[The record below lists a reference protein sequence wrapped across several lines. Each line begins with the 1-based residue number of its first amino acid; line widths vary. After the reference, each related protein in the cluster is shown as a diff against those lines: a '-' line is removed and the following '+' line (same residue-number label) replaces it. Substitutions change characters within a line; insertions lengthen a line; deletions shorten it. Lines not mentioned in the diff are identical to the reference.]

1 MPKKRPAP
9 SVPSASP
16 PVKRG
21 AGNRQLVKAIA
32 GVSTRLVTRV
42 ASVANQALVL
52 RNWIVGACI
61 RDYEQ
66 NGSDRARYGERL
78 LPALAMDLTA
88 KGVKGCSREMLR
100 RMRSFG
106 CGPGIMWQ

>member
-52 RNWIVGACI
+52 RN
-61 RDYEQ
+61 
-66 NGSDRARYGERL
+66 
-78 LPALAMDLTA
+78 
-88 KGVKGCSREMLR
+88 
-100 RMRSFG
+100 
-106 CGPGIMWQ
+106 